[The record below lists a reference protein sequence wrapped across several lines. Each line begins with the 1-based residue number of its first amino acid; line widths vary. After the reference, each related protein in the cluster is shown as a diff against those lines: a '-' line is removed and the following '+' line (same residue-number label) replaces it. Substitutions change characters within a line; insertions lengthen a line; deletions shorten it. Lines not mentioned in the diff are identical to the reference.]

1 MHNPLRSE
9 EEAFRWLVVILIGA
23 LAIIA
28 LTALTRPLYGALL
41 LLVLVAVGVAVV
53 WRGSRGSE
61 RQQTHI
67 ERHSGDQLRILV
79 IANQTVGGKALL
91 DQIRAKARDRRAE
104 ILLVTPALT
113 SSKLSHW
120 TSDVDGAI
128 EGAEERLRKSLE
140 LLDSEGFD
148 ARGEVGD
155 SEPNQAITDALL
167 EFGADELIISTLP
180 PGVSHWLEKDVVE
193 RARQEVD
200 VPVTHV
206 IVDLEKESSQ

>member
-1 MHNPLRSE
+1 VHNPLRSE
-9 EEAFRWLVVILIGA
+9 EEAFRWVVVILVGA

-41 LLVLVAVGVAVV
+41 LALLVLVGIAVV

-61 RQQTHI
+61 RQRTHI
-67 ERHSGDQLRILV
+67 ERPAGDRRRILV
-79 IANQTVGGKALL
+79 IANQTVGGKPLL
-91 DQIRAKARDRRAE
+91 EQIRTKARNGEAE
-104 ILLVTPALT
+104 VLVVTPALT

-120 TSDVDGAI
+120 ASDVDEAI
-128 EGAEERLRKSLE
+128 EGAKDRLERSLE
-140 LLDSEGFD
+140 ILRSEGFE

-155 SEPNQAITDALL
+155 SEPNQAISDALL
-167 EFGADELIISTLP
+167 KFGADELIISTLP

-193 RARQEVD
+193 RARQECD

-206 IVDLEKESSQ
+206 IVDLQAEKA